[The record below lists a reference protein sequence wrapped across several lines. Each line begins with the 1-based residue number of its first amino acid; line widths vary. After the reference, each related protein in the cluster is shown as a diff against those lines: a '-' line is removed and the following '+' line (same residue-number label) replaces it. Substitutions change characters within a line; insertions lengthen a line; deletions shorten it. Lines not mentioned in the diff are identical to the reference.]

1 MFQNPSWLKEIQ
13 SAVKKCGHGVEKDY
27 DEISPSGSLSK
38 TQDLQIWIVRLIL
51 SPLHHAA
58 SLQSKW
64 LIDC

>member
-13 SAVKKCGHGVEKDY
+13 SAVKKCGNRVEKDY
-27 DEISPSGSLSK
+27 DEINPSGSLSK
-38 TQDLQIWIVRLIL
+38 IQDLEIWILSLIL